1 MPLFICFNGQ
11 HAAEQSAE
19 TGPLGSSAELAKS
32 SVPVSTVVTTNYRS
46 QFEKEH
52 LDVLWTT
59 LFRPPVDDLCELEV
73 QALNS

>member
-32 SVPVSTVVTTNYRS
+32 SVPVSTVVTTNYGS

-59 LFRPPVDDLCELEV
+59 LFRLPIDDLCELEV